1 MVRLLLASNA
11 NPNAVNQFGMTPL
24 HYAAQQ
30 GHSAVETGAN
40 RCVGSWPLSQQKGRR
55 PHCGRRTP
63 PHLLRFTR
71 PAQRLPP
78 RTSLGCTQPSRRWP
92 RPAMHPA
99 VALLGLLLANDTALL
114 DCVCSRINGAFELSG
129 LEPLSPGWFFTVTE
143 DCRGLEPPPAWLA
156 AVGRLLPRDWL
167 CGPPPPAGGGGC
179 GGALEGLRRLTV
191 DEPFELATAL
201 SCRIAADCVHAC
213 PVHGCVRL
221 CSPQTLAS
229 HSALFSD
236 FFSILS
242 FQKYLKQYSDY
253 WRDSVELVSLRV
265 RHLSKLFVPLAF
277 EQMVNH
283 TTDQQLH
290 RWIKDMERVKDM
302 LVMKFMGLVQDVHYV
317 REHITN
323 YEIEDKN
330 KRGKYTLRRPL
341 LSDRLLYYEE
351 QFLTFREDFSDLCEG
366 QQPEASQMFGFA
378 DTLYSLYR
386 HDWLRPVKFRSY
398 IDVIDEK
405 WQLDVKGDAT
415 VSVDTDCIQLLV
427 DTLDHPTCPL
437 EDLPPE
443 TIAQRRQCRAQ
454 LWDDMVQ
461 RSPHVP
467 VTSYLAY
474 TQRTNINLCLL
485 AWMAANS
492 LGVCQDVPFSVIQ
505 SAHDARCYFDSPDDR
520 SCMKSNATDSI
531 CSVSRAILL
540 LKCEDFSFNKRHNVC
555 TVDVHRNGSFSRTIS
570 PSWGRDVKAY
580 VEPTERTLN
589 YKYSLSSTT
598 LKYKDF
604 KLDSLKPLEISFVT
618 VNILFRFLT
627 AGLFMYLSHFRNLPG
642 KILLSYQI
650 TGIIQILCS
659 EVLYRMAGVPDLSTM
674 VLIDTALMLLSC
686 IWLNTFCYQM
696 YACIRHLRLPN
707 VLPPAEARKVFRR
720 QVLYALIP
728 WSAVCTASTVLENT
742 SKYYLFHSRI
752 IFLGGISLSIAFNL
766 VCLGIVAYMYRRA
779 KDTMSKLK
787 IYSKDKI
794 RSKTEVLYLTI
805 KTFILSGTGVL
816 IRIGFHQAEGI
827 AQYVYYVHIATMMQG
842 PLMLVLFICNKTTVP
857 ALRKRL
863 QAWGSPDAISPG
875 QELCSTAERNLRKR
889 TTVQSP
895 AAESSL

>member
-1 MVRLLLASNA
+1 
-11 NPNAVNQFGMTPL
+11 
-24 HYAAQQ
+24 
-30 GHSAVETGAN
+30 
-40 RCVGSWPLSQQKGRR
+40 
-55 PHCGRRTP
+55 
-63 PHLLRFTR
+63 
-71 PAQRLPP
+71 
-78 RTSLGCTQPSRRWP
+78 
-92 RPAMHPA
+92 MHPA

-114 DCVCSRINGAFELSG
+114 DCVCSRINDAFELSG
-129 LEPLSPGWFFTVTE
+129 LEPLSRGEQVMHRRFCSDGWSFTVAE
-143 DCRGLEPPPAWLA
+143 DCRGLEPPPVWLA

-213 PVHGCVRL
+213 PVHGLEDIEWNVGTLKTDDLRNSIQSQLLHAVRRITRAGHARHTCYMGL
-221 CSPQTLAS
+221 KFPVQRFNKTE
-229 HSALFSD
+229 
-236 FFSILS
+236 
-242 FQKYLKQYSDY
+242 YLKQYSDY

-290 RWIKDMERVKDM
+290 RWMKDMERVKDM
-302 LVMKFMGLVQDVHYV
+302 LVTKLMGLVQDVHYV

-323 YEIEDKN
+323 YEIEEDKN

-366 QQPEASQMFGFA
+366 QQPEASQMFAFA

-443 TIAQRRQCRAQ
+443 SIAQRQQCRAQ

-555 TVDVHRNGSFSRTIS
+555 TVDVHRNGSFSRTTS

-589 YKYSLSSTT
+589 YKYSLSSAT

-604 KLDSLKPLEISFVT
+604 KLDSLKPLEISFIT

-650 TGIIQILCS
+650 TGIIQVLCS

-674 VLIDTALMLLSC
+674 VLIDSALTLLSC

-779 KDTMSKLK
+779 KNSMSKLK

-794 RSKTEVLYLTI
+794 RSKTEVLYLTF

-842 PLMLVLFICNKTTVP
+842 PLMFVLFICNKTSVP